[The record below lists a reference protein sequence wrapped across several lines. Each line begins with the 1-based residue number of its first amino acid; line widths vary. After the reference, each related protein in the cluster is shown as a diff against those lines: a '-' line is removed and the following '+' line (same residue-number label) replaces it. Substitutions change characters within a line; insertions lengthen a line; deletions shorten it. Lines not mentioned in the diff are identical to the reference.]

1 MEAKTSEVKGL
12 VKEIFGIGLFGKVTS
27 RQMEKYDGDMIM
39 LSHGLSPHP
48 IAVVVP
54 AYGKIYV
61 TKKRYERKTQ
71 RFVEKYKDRFNELLS
86 IERAYAHQYFSE
98 FGWMTDFA

>member
-12 VKEIFGIGLFGKVTS
+12 VKEIFGIGLFGKLSSKKMKASDSEIV
-27 RQMEKYDGDMIM
+27 I
-39 LSHGLSPHP
+39 LSHGLSSYPT
-48 IAVVVP
+48 AVVVP

-71 RFVEKYKDRFNELLS
+71 KFIREYNERFNESLS
-86 IERAYAHQYFSE
+86 VERAYPHNYFSE
-98 FGWMTDFA
+98 SGWMTA